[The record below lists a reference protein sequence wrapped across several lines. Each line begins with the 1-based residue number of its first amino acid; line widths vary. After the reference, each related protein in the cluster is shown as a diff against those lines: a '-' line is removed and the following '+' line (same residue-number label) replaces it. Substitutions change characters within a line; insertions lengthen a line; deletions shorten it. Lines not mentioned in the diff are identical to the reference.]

1 MRTGFR
7 SAVTVIEIGA
17 AELEIRASIAT
28 RHSSFPRCSVTY
40 LCLYDDEID
49 QRAEAFFA
57 RLAEAG
63 IEAAALHL
71 ELTDIAFIA
80 ERDGDLSVLRGGACP
95 IPLYHSTTEKG
106 LRFTTALPIASAG
119 RLSRSG
125 IIMAAA
131 AACQHSSYE
140 PNAFTKTP
148 LAGWRRVRRAS
159 ISRFTANRL
168 DRSDLIDGQPPRA
181 ANREEIAGEVQAA
194 FLAYGRSQTG
204 IARSVL
210 EVSGGFDSTLAATT
224 LSAPQE
230 MHGISSVY
238 PYYEFRDEVD
248 VQARVAREL
257 GIPRTV
263 LDGTTLFPYA
273 PSDEPVRWDE
283 PSVYVTGIRHA
294 EQVARFA
301 AQRDAQRI
309 YMGHGG
315 DQCFS
320 TDLTAREGLVDNPPG
335 RGPFSAE
342 SWAILSSAMKTISTS
357 PWMARSAGTFVYD
370 ARQDIWAKERYGL
383 TIRTPFSDLRIFRAG
398 QLWSDHSAATGKRP
412 DKSILVDALGSYLP
426 DAVVQR
432 KGKTAYD
439 GVWMRAYERHTTHI
453 SDCFDRAAGTLEH
466 LGISAQWLI
475 RRTRALGAWKPV
487 SDREV
492 LALYA
497 VAFWILAWE
506 LDRPEELCWTL

>member
-1 MRTGFR
+1 MPAFFR
-7 SAVTVIEIGA
+7 PTTANVEIGD
-17 AELEIRASIAT
+17 AELEVRTSVAT
-28 RHSSFPRCSVTY
+28 RHVTLPGCGITY

-49 QRAEAFFA
+49 QRTELFIR
-57 RLAEAG
+57 RLAMAGTEA
-63 IEAAALHL
+63 IAPYL
-71 ELTDIAFIA
+71 ELTDIAFIV
-80 ERDGDLSVLRGGACP
+80 RHDGSLSVMRGGACP
-95 IPLYHSTTEKG
+95 IALYYCPTEKG
-106 LRFTTALPIASAG
+106 LRFTTALPVANTS
-119 RLSRSG
+119 RLSRRG
-125 IIMAAA
+125 IIMAVA

-140 PNAFTKTP
+140 PNAFTETP
-148 LAGWRRVRRAS
+148 VAGWHRVRRAS
-159 ISRFTANRL
+159 INHFVANRL
-168 DRSDLIDGQPPRA
+168 ERCELIDGRPVRTVS
-181 ANREEIAGEVQAA
+181 REEIAAEVRAA
-194 FLAYGRSQTG
+194 FMAYGNSQAG
-204 IARSVL
+204 ITRSVL

-224 LSAPQE
+224 LMARQD

-238 PYYEFRDEVD
+238 PYYEFRDEVE
-248 VQARVAREL
+248 VQAGVAGEL
-257 GIPRTV
+257 GIPRTI

-301 AQRDAQRI
+301 SRHHAQRI

-315 DQCFS
+315 DQCFA
-320 TDLTAREGLVDNPPG
+320 TDLTSREGLVRNPPG
-335 RGPFSAE
+335 RGPFSAR
-342 SWAILSSAMKTISTS
+342 SWAIVSAATKATNAS

-370 ARQDIWAKERYGL
+370 ARQDLWVKERYGV
-383 TIRTPFSDLRIFRAG
+383 TIRTPFSDLRIFQAG
-398 QLWSDHSAATGKRP
+398 QLWSEHSAARGKRP

-426 DAVVQR
+426 DAVVRR

-439 GVWMRAYERHTTHI
+439 GVWMRAYERHATHI
-453 SDCFDRAAGTLEH
+453 ADCFDRAAATLEH
-466 LGISAQWLI
+466 LGISATWLI

-506 LDRPEELCWTL
+506 LDRPEELCWAP